1 MADTPNDHSGSRWE
15 PDPDEQHTQ
24 RLAGPVERETQLI
37 PGLGE
42 EQTAAPAPKRRIPKI
57 VAAVAVV
64 AAATIAGGAVG
75 LAVAGN
81 SARDASDTTVTES
94 TAGSGNGAT
103 QDGIAPGGGPADG
116 FGVDRD
122 GDGYGPGGQFGH
134 HGPGGH

>member
-15 PDPDEQHTQ
+15 PGPDEQHTQ
-24 RLAGPVERETQLI
+24 RRAGPVEPETQMI

-42 EQTAAPAPKRRIPKI
+42 EPTAGPAPKRRVPKI
-57 VAAVAVV
+57 AAAVAIV

-81 SARDASDTTVTES
+81 ATRDASDTTVTES
-94 TAGSGNGAT
+94 TAGSSDGAT
-103 QDGIAPGGGPADG
+103 QDPTAPDGADG
-116 FGVDRD
+116 FGPDRD

>member
-15 PDPDEQHTQ
+15 PDPDQQHTQ
-24 RLAGPVERETQLI
+24 RLAGPVAPETQMI

-42 EQTAAPAPKRRIPKI
+42 ERTAGPAPKRRVPKI
-57 VAAVAVV
+57 AAAVAIV

-81 SARDASDTTVTES
+81 ATRDASDTTVTES
-94 TAGSGNGAT
+94 TADSGDGAT
-103 QDGIAPGGGPADG
+103 QDGIAPRGDDGLGP
-116 FGVDRD
+116 DRD